1 MKKVHLH
8 LVSDATGDTARSVA
22 RACLVQFDD
31 VEFTEHFWVL
41 VRTQEQM
48 ERAIDGIASQPGI
61 VVCTVLDETLRN
73 TLEQASRRMN
83 VPFIPVLD
91 QLLGALGAIVGTP
104 SRRTPGRQH
113 AMDAS
118 YFDRIDAMQ
127 YMTAHDDGQS
137 TWSLDQADVVLVGVS
152 RTSKTPTCVYLA
164 NRGLRSAN
172 VPYVPNVP
180 LPRELFS
187 LRRTLVV
194 GLTLD
199 PMRLVQIRRNRLL
212 ALNQEETSYVEIDLV
227 KAEIAE
233 ARRVFLSHRWP
244 IIDVTRRSIEET
256 ATAIIQLIADRQEEI
271 VRT

>member
-1 MKKVHLH
+1 
-8 LVSDATGDTARSVA
+8 
-22 RACLVQFDD
+22 
-31 VEFTEHFWVL
+31 
-41 VRTQEQM
+41 
-48 ERAIDGIASQPGI
+48 
-61 VVCTVLDETLRN
+61 
-73 TLEQASRRMN
+73 
-83 VPFIPVLD
+83 
-91 QLLGALGAIVGTP
+91 
-104 SRRTPGRQH
+104 
-113 AMDAS
+113 MDAS

-180 LPRELFS
+180 LPRELFA